1 MSEKVFRLPDLGE
14 GLEDGEVSAWLVAEG
29 DVVTLNQPL
38 VEIETTKSSVEI
50 PSPHAGRITRLH
62 VGAGEVLRV
71 GEPLVTFDVDD

>member
-1 MSEKVFRLPDLGE
+1 MSERIFRLPDLGE

-50 PSPHAGRITRLH
+50 PSPHAGRIAKLH

-71 GEPLVTFDVDD
+71 GEPLVTFDVTD